1 MPRLILKKES
11 APGQSL
17 DLHGG
22 VNRLGRRED
31 NDFQIDDPTVSS
43 VHCEIRVN
51 GEAVMVRDLGSSN
64 GTFING
70 EQVREKSLSIGETL
84 TLGEVA
90 MVLEPTPAN
99 VAIPQWEEPKAAP
112 VTLPDGSEACLNHPG
127 IPAMQR
133 CTHCQRVFCNT
144 CVHHLRRTGGKY
156 LDLCPV
162 CSNRCE
168 LLPGAVRPRKRS
180 IFSRLQETLKFSFK
194 R

>member
-1 MPRLILKKES
+1 MPRLVFKKES

-17 DLHGG
+17 DLRGG

-31 NDFQIDDPTVSS
+31 NDFSIDDPTVSS

-51 GEAVMVRDLGSSN
+51 GDAVTVRDLGSSN

-70 EQVREKSLSIGETL
+70 QQVREKALSIGETL
-84 TLGEVA
+84 TLGEVE
-90 MVLEPTPAN
+90 MVLEPMPAT

-112 VTLPDGSEACLNHPG
+112 VALPDGSEACLNHPG
-127 IPAMQR
+127 VSAMQR
-133 CTHCQRVFCNT
+133 CTHCKRVFCNA
-144 CVHHLRRTGGKY
+144 CVHHLRRAGGKY

>member
-1 MPRLILKKES
+1 MADES
-11 APGQSL
+11 
-17 DLHGG
+17 D
-22 VNRLGRRED
+22 
-31 NDFQIDDPTVSS
+31 
-43 VHCEIRVN
+43 
-51 GEAVMVRDLGSSN
+51 
-64 GTFING
+64 
-70 EQVREKSLSIGETL
+70 K
-84 TLGEVA
+84 
-90 MVLEPTPAN
+90 
-99 VAIPQWEEPKAAP
+99 PQEPKP
-112 VTLPDGSEACLNHPG
+112 VPVALPDGSDACLNHPG

-133 CTHCQRVFCNT
+133 CTHCKRVFCNS